1 MFGTLEN
8 IQNPDPFVFFGSI
21 LMSLLMIPT
30 PRNFDIRGLHESNG
44 INGTF
49 WTLHYEYLS
58 NILYSII
65 IRRLNIVI
73 IAIIT
78 ILSSFLTINLTMNF
92 DIFGVLIDREDR
104 EYTVIGGWE
113 ISSCELYIGFARL
126 LYPFFCGYL
135 ISRLKLF
142 INIKHSFW
150 ICSLLLLLSLCLP
163 RLSSKGIVNGLYESI
178 IILSKSLK
186 KYNIEDSIVNVIDT
200 LHGPIQDEYK
210 KILIDL
216 SYNIPIKEAYLRFY
230 KRTKIKELKN
240 VYHILDIN
248 SDNLKE
254 AFDLIRVEFDYL
266 NKKNDIT
273 SNVNSV
279 VNVLSSIYLLIP
291 ITFIIMV
298 LIVYPDYFDIV
309 NNYPAGYIVIII
321 LALLYVLL
329 FLAIK
334 SIKGDKR

>member
-1 MFGTLEN
+1 M
-8 IQNPDPFVFFGSI
+8 
-21 LMSLLMIPT
+21 
-30 PRNFDIRGLHESNG
+30 
-44 INGTF
+44 
-49 WTLHYEYLS
+49 
-58 NILYSII
+58 
-65 IRRLNIVI
+65 
-73 IAIIT
+73 
-78 ILSSFLTINLTMNF
+78 
-92 DIFGVLIDREDR
+92 
-104 EYTVIGGWE
+104 
-113 ISSCELYIGFARL
+113 
-126 LYPFFCGYL
+126 
-135 ISRLKLF
+135 
-142 INIKHSFW
+142 
-150 ICSLLLLLSLCLP
+150 
-163 RLSSKGIVNGLYESI
+163 
-178 IILSKSLK
+178 
-186 KYNIEDSIVNVIDT
+186 
-200 LHGPIQDEYK
+200 
-210 KILIDL
+210 IDL

>member
-1 MFGTLEN
+1 MSSLVIQLILIIIIFISALIIYKITRAYIKERRIAIFSLNKKDVLDISLFEKINRVFWRFIHKLSNHLGNSKLLSEYANDYDKFILTNEGNLKSNIDYITIKVITSIFAVILVVVLILLGTLPN
-8 IQNPDPFVFFGSI
+8 NLFLLVLFI
-21 LMSLLMIPT
+21 L
-30 PRNFDIRGLHESNG
+30 
-44 INGTF
+44 
-49 WTLHYEYLS
+49 
-58 NILYSII
+58 
-65 IRRLNIVI
+65 
-73 IAIIT
+73 
-78 ILSSFLTINLTMNF
+78 
-92 DIFGVLIDREDR
+92 
-104 EYTVIGGWE
+104 
-113 ISSCELYIGFARL
+113 IGFFV
-126 LYPFFCGYL
+126 PD
-135 ISRLKLF
+135 LF
-142 INIKHSFW
+142 WHLNYFYKCNSIFEK
-150 ICSLLLLLSLCLP
+150 
-163 RLSSKGIVNGLYESI
+163 LYESI